1 MTFDKPHM
9 SEKGIK
15 IHPARKGFCADH
27 QPLQLPMLGD
37 VWIDLSGQALEV
49 GGLERR
55 VGFKNEYSLRNSSL
69 LFSMV
74 FFLLSS
80 P

>member
-1 MTFDKPHM
+1 
-9 SEKGIK
+9 
-15 IHPARKGFCADH
+15 
-27 QPLQLPMLGD
+27 MLGD
-37 VWIDLSGQALEV
+37 VGIDLSGQALEV